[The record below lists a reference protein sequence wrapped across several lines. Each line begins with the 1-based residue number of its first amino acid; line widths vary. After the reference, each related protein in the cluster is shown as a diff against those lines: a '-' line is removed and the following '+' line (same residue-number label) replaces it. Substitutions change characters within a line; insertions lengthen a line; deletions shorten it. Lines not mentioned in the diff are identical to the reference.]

1 MPIPDLGRLERVELR
16 RVWTRESGEFTP
28 WLAQPENLKL
38 LGDAIGLELELEA
51 QEKDVGLFRADILCK
66 DTANN
71 SWVLIENQLE
81 QTDHKHLGQLLTY
94 AAGLKAVTI
103 VWVASPI
110 RDEHRAALDWLNSVT
125 TEGINFFGLE
135 IELWRIGTSAMAPKF
150 NVVSQPNDWSKEI
163 TEGVST
169 IELSA
174 SKKLQVEFW
183 VALREYAEKRGT
195 KLRLSKPAPQNW
207 LPISVGRTGFLLS
220 AVASLYDSVAD
231 SYSGHE
237 LRAEITTSGPKS
249 KVAYAA
255 LQGEKELIESEL
267 GQELAWYNPS
277 NAKNCRIYL
286 RRPAD
291 LTDRSRW
298 PEYQKWLLD
307 NLEAMY
313 RIFTPRV
320 KALNLQDDEGE
331 EGLTGG

>member
-1 MPIPDLGRLERVELR
+1 MPLPDLGRLERVELR
-16 RVWTRESGEFTP
+16 KIWTSESSEFTP
-28 WLAQPENLKL
+28 WLALPENLKL

-66 DTANN
+66 DTADN

-81 QTDHKHLGQLLTY
+81 QTDHRHLGQLLTY
-94 AAGLKAVTI
+94 GAGLKAVTI
-103 VWVASPI
+103 VWVASQI

-125 TEGINFFGLE
+125 AEGINFFGLE
-135 IELWRIGTSAMAPKF
+135 IELWRIGTSAVAPKF
-150 NVVSQPNDWSKEI
+150 NVVSKPNDWSKEV

-169 IELSA
+169 LELSE

-183 VALREYAEKRGT
+183 IAFREYAEGRGT
-195 KLRLSKPAPQNW
+195 KLRLPKPFPQNW
-207 LPISVGRTGFLLS
+207 FPISVGRTGFLLS

-231 SYSGHE
+231 SFSGHE
-237 LRAEITTSGPKS
+237 LRAEITTSGSKS

-255 LQGEKELIESEL
+255 LEAEKERIETEL

-291 LTDRSRW
+291 LNDRSRW

-307 NLEAMY
+307 NLEALY
-313 RIFTPRV
+313 PVFVPRI
-320 KALNLQDDEGE
+320 KALNLQNEDGSWS
-331 EGLTGG
+331 